1 MFLQAKL
8 KEKYLQME
16 EDSKKQGDANGSPND
31 LLRKTDQFPAS
42 PPPKAK
48 FQPQPIQLQLSAT
61 IDQRS
66 RAHNNPEKFHSDIG
80 SLKVKQ
86 MNFPGNESFFFP
98 EKMVPSEV
106 KSNLD

>member
-1 MFLQAKL
+1 MV
-8 KEKYLQME
+8 
-16 EDSKKQGDANGSPND
+16 EDSKKQTNGSPND
-31 LLRKTDQFPAS
+31 LLRKTDQFPSS

-86 MNFPGNESFFFP
+86 MNFPGNESFFFA
-98 EKMVPSEV
+98 EKTVSAEV
-106 KSNLD
+106 RKNKVDYDIDKEYCS

>member
-1 MFLQAKL
+1 MV
-8 KEKYLQME
+8 
-16 EDSKKQGDANGSPND
+16 EDSKKQSTIGSPND

-42 PPPKAK
+42 PPPKPK

-86 MNFPGNESFFFP
+86 MNFPGNESFFFA
-98 EKMVPSEV
+98 EKTVPAEV
-106 KSNLD
+106 RKIKVDYDIDKEYCG

>member
-8 KEKYLQME
+8 NEKFHQM
-16 EDSKKQGDANGSPND
+16 EDSKKQAESNGAPND

-42 PPPKAK
+42 PPPKPK
-48 FQPQPIQLQLSAT
+48 FQPQPIQLQLSPS

-66 RAHNNPEKFHSDIG
+66 RAHNSLKPEKFHSDIG

-98 EKMVPSEV
+98 E
-106 KSNLD
+106 

>member
-8 KEKYLQME
+8 KERFLQMV
-16 EDSKKQGDANGSPND
+16 EDSKKQGESNGAPND

-42 PPPKAK
+42 PPPKPK
-48 FQPQPIQLQLSAT
+48 FQPQPIQIQLSAS

-66 RAHNNPEKFHSDIG
+66 RAHNSLKPEKFHSDIG

-98 EKMVPSEV
+98 E
-106 KSNLD
+106 